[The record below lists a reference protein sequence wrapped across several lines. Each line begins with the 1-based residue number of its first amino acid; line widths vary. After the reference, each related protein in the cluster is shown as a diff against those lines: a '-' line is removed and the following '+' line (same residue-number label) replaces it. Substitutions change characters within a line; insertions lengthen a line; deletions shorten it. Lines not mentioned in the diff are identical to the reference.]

1 MNEIIALSAAN
12 IGGEQIQTVNARDLH
27 AFLGVKTEFKDW
39 IARRI
44 KDFGFVENTD
54 FCSFL
59 SESSGGR
66 PSKEF
71 SVSLGMDADELLRLK
86 QITGLAALFKDRE
99 FSTSWD
105 I

>member
-59 SESSGGR
+59 SESRPQMWGQVFGR
-66 PSKEF
+66 
-71 SVSLGMDADELLRLK
+71 VSFEMRPFPPPPDAGTNRNRL
-86 QITGLAALFKDRE
+86 THF
-99 FSTSWD
+99 
-105 I
+105 